1 MKSDGRREMF
11 LLVHLRGMFGGGQ
24 HLPSSTDGP
33 SQSSHLGGGGG
44 DGSGDGDGASP
55 GVKCGA
61 GVDDD
66 SCGLA
71 PG

>member
-1 MKSDGRREMF
+1 MKSDGWREMF

-33 SQSSHLGGGGG
+33 SQSSHLGGG
-44 DGSGDGDGASP
+44 DGDGDGASP

-61 GVDDD
+61 GVDGD

>member
-33 SQSSHLGGGGG
+33 SQSSHLGGG
-44 DGSGDGDGASP
+44 DGDGASP

-71 PG
+71 LG